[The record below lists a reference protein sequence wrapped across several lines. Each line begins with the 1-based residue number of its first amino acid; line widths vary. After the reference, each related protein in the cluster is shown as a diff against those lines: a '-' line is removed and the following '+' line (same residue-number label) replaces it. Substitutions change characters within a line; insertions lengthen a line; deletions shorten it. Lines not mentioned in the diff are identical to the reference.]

1 MDPLLTIRRWPGAV
15 AYVPQEPLLIE
26 GSIAANITL
35 GYPEDSMSRVDLD
48 RALKL
53 SKFEEIVESLNFG
66 INTLVGESGWG
77 LSGGQKQRLGIARA
91 LYPNPKVLVLD
102 EATSA
107 LDASTESEISSA
119 INNLKGKVTIVMIAH
134 RLSTVRKA
142 DKVIYLEHGKIID
155 IGLFEDLRARVQ
167 KFDEQAR
174 LMGL

>member
-1 MDPLLTIRRWPGAV
+1 
-15 AYVPQEPLLIE
+15 
-26 GSIAANITL
+26 
-35 GYPEDSMSRVDLD
+35 MSRVDLD